1 VLSGGS
7 TMFAHFGQRLKKDL
21 RTIVDGRLA
30 ASELASGSHMRSSG
44 MEVNVISHKM
54 QRYA

>member
-1 VLSGGS
+1 
-7 TMFAHFGQRLKKDL
+7 MFAHLGQRLKKDL